1 MEKTKELTEEE
12 LKNKSYWNKSEIHT
26 VYVIK
31 NGNFDI
37 VDISE
42 LDKKNYYYRLYSRVE
57 WVAIIN
63 YDMNDMI
70 PITKDILNRQNTF
83 IEIKLLKWMMIIAG
97 VSLLLSVIIAVFV
110 YWIKPSTFDIP
121 KNEILQAIQKMDE
134 KQNRIPIPTPKEEIF
149 VPDIST
155 STTTTR
161 DTGILPVYPE
171 NSLPNRKR
179 NTPNYG
185 N

>member
-1 MEKTKELTEEE
+1 MEKLTEEE
-12 LKNKSYWNKSEIHT
+12 IKNKSYWNKTDIHT

-83 IEIKLLKWMMIIAG
+83 IEIKLLKGMMIISG
-97 VSLLLSVIIAVFV
+97 VGLLLMVIIAVFV
-110 YWIKPSTFDIP
+110 YGIKPTSFDTQ
-121 KNEILQAIQKMDE
+121 KTEILQAIQKMEE
-134 KQNRIPIPTPKEEIF
+134 KQNRIAIPTPNEEII
-149 VPDIST
+149 VPDITT
-155 STTTTR
+155 STTTTK

-171 NSLPNRKR
+171 NTVPNRKR

>member
-1 MEKTKELTEEE
+1 MEKETEEE
-12 LKNKSYWNKSEIHT
+12 MKNKSYWNKTDIHT

-31 NGNFDI
+31 NWNFDI

-83 IEIKLLKWMMIIAG
+83 IEIKLLKGMMIISG
-97 VSLLLSVIIAVFV
+97 VGLLLMVIVAVFV
-110 YWIKPSTFDIP
+110 YGIKPTSFDTQ
-121 KNEILQAIQKMDE
+121 KTEILQAIQKMEE
-134 KQNRIPIPTPKEEIF
+134 KQNRIPIPTPKEEII
-149 VPDIST
+149 VPDITT
-155 STTTTR
+155 STTTTK

-171 NSLPNRKR
+171 NTLPNRKR